1 MGTILEENRTPEG
14 QAQIKQIKRIEAD
27 QKIGD
32 DQLNPLN
39 PRSITIGRIVAI
51 SISKKKG
58 IPKTNVQSARL
69 IENHGIEGDIH
80 AGNWHRQVSFLALE
94 SIDKM
99 REKGLP
105 NLRPGAFAENITTEF
120 LELPNLAVGTRIKL
134 GKEAILEITQIGKE
148 CHSKCAIFSKVGDCV
163 MPREGIFA
171 KVIKGGNISV
181 NDIIEILNSTETIEL
196 R

>member
-1 MGTILEENRTPEG
+1 MLEENG
-14 QAQIKQIKRIEAD
+14 IKISQINSDKTISD
-27 QKIGD
+27 
-32 DQLNPLN
+32 NPLN
-39 PRSITIGRIVAI
+39 QSNLRSISIGRIVAI

-58 IPKTNVQSARL
+58 IPKTNVKSAKL
-69 IENHGIEGDIH
+69 IENFGIEGDIH

-120 LELPNLAVGTRIKL
+120 LELPKLEIGTRMKI
-134 GKEAILEITQIGKE
+134 GKEAELEITQIGKE
-148 CHSKCAIFSKVGDCV
+148 CHSKCAIFIKVGDCV

-171 KVIKGGNISV
+171 KVIRGGEIF
-181 NDIIEILNSTETIEL
+181 IEDEIQILSATL
-196 R
+196 

>member
-1 MGTILEENRTPEG
+1 MEVLEEKILED
-14 QAQIKQIKRIEAD
+14 KFS
-27 QKIGD
+27 
-32 DQLNPLN
+32 PLN
-39 PRSITIGRIVAI
+39 QSVISLGKVVAI

-58 IPKTNVQSARL
+58 IPKTNVKSAKL
-69 IENHGIEGDIH
+69 IENFGIEGDIH

-120 LELPNLAVGTRIKL
+120 LELPKLEIGTRMKI
-134 GKEAILEITQIGKE
+134 GKEAELEITQIGKE
-148 CHSKCAIFSKVGDCV
+148 CHSKCAIFIKVGDCV

-171 KVIKGGNISV
+171 KVIRGGEIF
-181 NDIIEILNSTETIEL
+181 IEDEIQILSATL
-196 R
+196 

>member
-1 MGTILEENRTPEG
+1 MLKEIHVN
-14 QAQIKQIKRIEAD
+14 QFSQH
-27 QKIGD
+27 
-32 DQLNPLN
+32 
-39 PRSITIGRIVAI
+39 SISTGKVVAI

-58 IPKTNVQSARL
+58 IPKTNVQSAKL
-69 IENHGIEGDIH
+69 IENFGIEGDVH

-120 LELPNLAVGTRIKL
+120 ITLPNLEVGTRIQI
-134 GKEAILEITQIGKE
+134 GNDAILEITQIGKE
-148 CHSKCAIFSKVGDCV
+148 CHSKCAIFTKVGDCV

-171 KVIKGGNISV
+171 RVIRGGEIFIG
-181 NDIIEILNSTETIEL
+181 DQIKILN
-196 R
+196 